1 MSNVLD
7 NDYANHID
15 LKNKNI
21 LWEGKPNPPFLIT
34 YLASSPYHDSMS
46 GGTGPFI
53 LLITATIFVSSI
65 FYNAGSMLGMICSI
79 LVGLLFFIKPDVIK
93 YKRKKKIAYY
103 ILEDG
108 IYFQLSGW
116 KKEQSDFIPFDNIK
130 RVTTLPMKTGEGD
143 LIIYPKEAVSFVT
156 YDFNAN
162 SPLSSPTLI
171 MIKNVKEVGA
181 LIRQN
186 IKP

>member
-1 MSNVLD
+1 MSNLLD
-7 NDYANHID
+7 NDYANFID
-15 LKNKNI
+15 LKEKNI
-21 LWEGKPNPPFLIT
+21 LWEGTPNPPFLIT

-79 LVGLLFFIKPDVIK
+79 LVGLFFFIKPDIIK
-93 YKRKKKIAYY
+93 YKRKKKIAYS

-116 KKEQSDFIPFDNIK
+116 KKEQTDFIPFDNIK
-130 RVTTLPMKTGEGD
+130 RITTLPMKTGEGD
-143 LIIYPKEAVSFVT
+143 LIVYTKEAVSFIT
-156 YDFNAN
+156 YDFNKNA
-162 SPLSSPTLI
+162 PMPCPTLI
-171 MIKNVKEVGA
+171 KIKDVKEVSA
-181 LIRQN
+181 LIRKKIN
-186 IKP
+186 N